1 MRHATSWYSSHPSR
15 HRFGQRCANT
25 SHFRS
30 LSLDLECVSCA
41 VQEMFWPVS
50 VVGWTSTISLFT
62 PRSIQP
68 GFSFFILTIGG
79 HNIRYSIIAIS
90 LHTVFVY
97 DIRFW
102 ILYWITVCF
111 SWILSQNV
119 LLYKKLSIITFCT
132 KKWLSFTFK
141 KVINQ
146 FFFLWKVTNR
156 YFFLLKSFK

>member
-41 VQEMFWPVS
+41 VQEMFLPVF

-62 PRSIQP
+62 PRSIQA

-146 FFFLWKVTNR
+146 FIFFYEKSQIVT
-156 YFFLLKSFK
+156 FSC